1 MSLDIKSQENITL
14 VQNCTNEENKQ
25 MSKLNLLDKEFV
37 HKYVQSVMDELAEKV
52 FPTDSK

>member
-1 MSLDIKSQENITL
+1 
-14 VQNCTNEENKQ
+14 